1 MSSDIISSE
10 KEKPT
15 PVTEKAISSRDSI
28 NTLTP
33 DMGKA
38 DNGPG
43 NEEGHIQEEIV
54 ELARRLTTRSQG
66 AGVPESLFPLPE
78 DGPLNPNTR
87 KEALEGN
94 PPKTTGVAFQN
105 LNVYGFGTDT
115 DFQKSVGNIFL
126 DAITFAKRVI
136 NKKQERVD
144 ILYDLEG
151 VVYSGEMLCVLG
163 PPGSGCSIFLKTI
176 AGDTHGFHV

>member
-1 MSSDIISSE
+1 MSSDTISSE

-43 NEEGHIQEEIV
+43 NEEGHIQEEMV

-66 AGVPESLFPLPE
+66 AG
-78 DGPLNPNTR
+78 
-87 KEALEGN
+87 EALEGN

-126 DAITFAKRVI
+126 DAITIAKRVI